1 MEWVEITGRTLAEAK
16 EAALDHL
23 GVAEEDAEFEILA
36 EPRAGIFGIG
46 RAEARVRARVRP
58 TRPRPK
64 GERRSR
70 RRGPGHGAAAG
81 GERRP
86 RDRVQDGRGGT
97 DEETSTPASPQKVA
111 ADGGPA
117 GADRGRRRTS
127 KGSEARRKR
136 EARPDSGSVTAEKGA
151 QVEDGMTLA
160 EQGEMAKDFLTGVL
174 EHLEMEASIEIDELD
189 EETLELRVVGSDLGL
204 LIGPRGVTLGSL
216 QELTRTVVQRR
227 SGGRTGRLLVDV
239 GGYRQKRRAALER
252 FAHQVA
258 EEVRESGVEE
268 VLEPMSPPDRK
279 VIHDTINSLPGVG
292 TRSQGE
298 EPRRSVVVV
307 PSGD

>member
-36 EPRAGIFGIG
+36 EPRSGIFGIG

-70 RRGPGHGAAAG
+70 RRGPGHGAG

-86 RDRVQDGRGGT
+86 RDRVQGGRGGT

-174 EHLEMEASIEIDELD
+174 ERLEMEASVEIDELD

-204 LIGPRGVTLGSL
+204 LIGPKGVTLGSL